1 MIKKISLITLMLLII
16 PGCGFKIVNQSKL
29 INYSISKIETSGDKK
44 INYNI
49 RNKILNIINED
60 KNKSYVLKLKTE
72 KNKSVKEKNIGNQI
86 TKYKLE
92 IIVNVTIETPDLK
105 KIDNFTVKMI
115 GDYESVK
122 QYSQTLNNE
131 KRLIKLLSDNLA
143 DKILEQLSLKLD
155 DL

>member
-1 MIKKISLITLMLLII
+1 MLLII

-72 KNKSVKEKNIGNQI
+72 KNKSVKEKNIGNEI

-105 KIDNFTVKMI
+105 KIDNFTVKII

>member
-1 MIKKISLITLMLLII
+1 MIKKISLVTLMLLII
-16 PGCGFKIVNQSKL
+16 PGCGFKIVSQSKL
-29 INYSISKIETSGDKK
+29 INYSISKIETSGDNK

-60 KNKSYVLKLKTE
+60 KDKSYVLKLKTE
-72 KNKSVKEKNIGNQI
+72 KNKSVKEKNIGNEI

>member
-60 KNKSYVLKLKTE
+60 KDKSYVLKLKTE
-72 KNKSVKEKNIGNQI
+72 KNKSVKEKNIGNEI

>member
-1 MIKKISLITLMLLII
+1 MIKKISLVTLMLLII

-72 KNKSVKEKNIGNQI
+72 KNKSVKEKNIGNEI

-92 IIVNVTIETPDLK
+92 IIVNVVIETPDLK

>member
-60 KNKSYVLKLKTE
+60 KDKSYVLKLKTE
-72 KNKSVKEKNIGNQI
+72 KNKSVKEKNIGNEI

-92 IIVNVTIETPDLK
+92 IIVNVAIETPDLK

>member
-1 MIKKISLITLMLLII
+1 MLLII

-60 KNKSYVLKLKTE
+60 KDKSYVLKLKTE
-72 KNKSVKEKNIGNQI
+72 KNKSVKEKNIGNEI

>member
-1 MIKKISLITLMLLII
+1 MIKKISLVTLMLLII

-60 KNKSYVLKLKTE
+60 KDKSYVLKLKTE
-72 KNKSVKEKNIGNQI
+72 KNKSVKEKNIGNEI

>member
-16 PGCGFKIVNQSKL
+16 PGCGFKIVNQFKL

-49 RNKILNIINED
+49 RNKLLYIINED
-60 KNKSYVLKLKTE
+60 KDKSYVLKLKTE
-72 KNKSVKEKNIGNQI
+72 KNKSVKEKNIGNEI

-92 IIVNVTIETPDLK
+92 IIVNVTIENLDLK

-115 GDYESVK
+115 GDYQSVK

>member
-1 MIKKISLITLMLLII
+1 MIKKISLVTLMLLII

-60 KNKSYVLKLKTE
+60 KDKSYVLKLKTE
-72 KNKSVKEKNIGNQI
+72 KNKSVKEKNIGNEI

-92 IIVNVTIETPDLK
+92 IIVNVAIETPDLK

>member
-1 MIKKISLITLMLLII
+1 MIKKISLVTLMLLII

>member
-60 KNKSYVLKLKTE
+60 KDKSYVLKLKTE